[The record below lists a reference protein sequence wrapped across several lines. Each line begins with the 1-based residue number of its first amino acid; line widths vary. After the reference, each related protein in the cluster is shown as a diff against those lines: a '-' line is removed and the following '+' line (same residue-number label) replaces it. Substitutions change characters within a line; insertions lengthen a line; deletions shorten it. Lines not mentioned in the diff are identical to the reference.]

1 MLRNHKKNQKT
12 QNQIQNNLSQK
23 KMELM
28 NKKIQTIKK
37 KKVILKMFNWRKL
50 NNENIYCDQII
61 KYVNI

>member
-1 MLRNHKKNQKT
+1 MLRDHKKNQKT
-12 QNQIQNNLSQK
+12 QNLIQNNLSKK

-50 NNENIYCDQII
+50 NNENIYRDQII

>member
-1 MLRNHKKNQKT
+1 MLRNHKKSQKR
-12 QNQIQNNLSQK
+12 QSQIQNNLSQK

-50 NNENIYCDQII
+50 NNENIYNDQII

>member
-1 MLRNHKKNQKT
+1 MLRNHKKSQKR
-12 QNQIQNNLSQK
+12 QSQIQNNLSQM

-37 KKVILKMFNWRKL
+37 MKVILKMFNWRKL
-50 NNENIYCDQII
+50 NNENIYRDQII

>member
-1 MLRNHKKNQKT
+1 MLRNHKKSQKR
-12 QNQIQNNLSQK
+12 QSQIQNNLSQK

-50 NNENIYCDQII
+50 SNENIYRDQIT

>member
-1 MLRNHKKNQKT
+1 MLRKHRKSQKR
-12 QNQIQNNLSQK
+12 QSQIQNNLSQM

-50 NNENIYCDQII
+50 NNENIYRDQII

>member
-1 MLRNHKKNQKT
+1 MLRNHKKSQKR
-12 QNQIQNNLSQK
+12 QSQIQNNLSQM

-28 NKKIQTIKK
+28 NKKIQTINK

-50 NNENIYCDQII
+50 NNENIYSDQII